1 MCYLSGLRFS
11 NKAVSDV
18 RHFQIHPNQDP
29 SRGCVP
35 KFLEF
40 CPCFYF
46 LLSSF
51 YVIDIET
58 NGTNKTQYYLSKV
71 KIGRQL
77 TLGTEDVRQ
86 ALV

>member
-1 MCYLSGLRFS
+1 
-11 NKAVSDV
+11 
-18 RHFQIHPNQDP
+18 
-29 SRGCVP
+29 VP